1 MNNTNRQIHLG
12 FYGASAEK
20 ILKPLLDR
28 VQASLS
34 GAKNTVK
41 IKGMKH
47 LQLMRADDN
56 ELVFNCRSDSS
67 WRHESTWGGMSEND
81 ILNHIAWTL
90 KCQVVD
96 LLRRD
101 GHSEEWNRN
110 SSATVQIGENIIAV
124 AAFYCI
130 YDNLRRRRNSDRRYP
145 KALVD
150 ELRGQPLDP
159 ILTEMKIAQR
169 EELKRID
176 DELQMKLKTLENEL
190 YEAKNKAYNELRIK
204 YEGLKD
210 EARVAAAAAKKQ
222 IQDASLAFTV
232 AA

>member
-12 FYGASAEK
+12 FYSTSAEK
-20 ILKPLLDR
+20 IIKSLLDKAQ
-28 VQASLS
+28 VSLS

-47 LQLMRADDN
+47 LELIRADDN

-67 WRHESTWGGMSEND
+67 WRHESTWCGMSEND

-90 KCQVVD
+90 KCQVID
-96 LLRRD
+96 LLRKD

-110 SSATVQIGENIIAV
+110 STATVQIGENIIAV

-145 KALVD
+145 KELVD

-176 DELQMKLKTLENEL
+176 DELQMKLTSLDNEF
-190 YEAKNKAYNELRIK
+190 YEAKNHAIDELRKK
-204 YEGLKD
+204 YDGLKD
-210 EARVAAAAAKKQ
+210 EAREAAIAAKKQ
-222 IQDASLAFTV
+222 VKDASLAFTT